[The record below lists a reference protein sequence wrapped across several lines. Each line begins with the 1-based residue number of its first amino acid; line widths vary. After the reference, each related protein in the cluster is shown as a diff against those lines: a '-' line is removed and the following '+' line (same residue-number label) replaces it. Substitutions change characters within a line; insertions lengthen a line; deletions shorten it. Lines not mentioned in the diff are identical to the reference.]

1 MAGMFG
7 LSFHGKNFLKL
18 LKMGTLYEQHWSEE
32 FSGISIFN
40 SDSKEFKTVTRRG
53 LFRANFWEEKIG
65 IQEKDWTEG
74 IGYCGPTSLP
84 LFITQSKLGRFA
96 LAFSGSIIN
105 REEISRNLT
114 EQGHALERG
123 DDAELLS
130 EALIRSDSL
139 LEGFKGLN
147 GYVKG
152 AYTILLI
159 CEEGLYGFRSANGQW
174 PLVLGRGEDR
184 AVIATESG
192 GFRNMGIELI
202 GDVRA
207 GEVVLLEGGVVSFR
221 KQIVIPHSRICS
233 FLWVYTSFPNAVF
246 EGIPASLVRKKLG
259 KLLAKKD
266 IEEGFIP
273 DIVAPVPASG
283 RSHAIGYYQEF
294 CNAME
299 QGKIKKLPRYEE
311 VLLKYPYAGRS
322 YTPQSQELRNREAEI
337 KILESGESYEGK
349 TLALIDDS
357 IVRGTQLKTKLIPKL
372 KWLGIREV
380 HLRISNPEL
389 LSNCQWGKTTKKRE
403 NLLACRYPLIQERIN
418 FLNGESKLIRSLVYN
433 SVEGLIK
440 AVSLPR
446 KELCFD
452 CSLLPQA

>member
-7 LSFHGKNFLKL
+7 LSFHDEKFLKL

-32 FSGISIFN
+32 FSGISIFD
-40 SDSKEFKTVTRRG
+40 SDSKDFKTVTKKG
-53 LFRANFWEEKIG
+53 LFRSNFREGKIG
-65 IQEKDWTEG
+65 IQETGWTEG

-84 LFITQSKLGRFA
+84 LFIAQSKLGRFA
-96 LAFSGSIIN
+96 LAFSGRIIN
-105 REEISRNLT
+105 REEISRDLT

-123 DDAELLS
+123 DDAEILS
-130 EALIRSDSL
+130 EVLIRNDNFA
-139 LEGFKGLN
+139 EGFKGLE

-159 CEEGLYGFRSANGQW
+159 CEEGIYGFRSANGQW
-174 PLVLGRGEDR
+174 PLVLGRGENR

-192 GFRNMGIELI
+192 GFRNMGIELV

-207 GEVVLLEGGVVSFR
+207 GEVVLLKDGIVLFR
-221 KQIVIPHSRICS
+221 KQIVLPHPRICS

-246 EGIPASLVRKKLG
+246 EGIPASLVRKRLG
-259 KLLAKKD
+259 RLLARKD
-266 IEEGFIP
+266 IDEGFVP

-294 CNAME
+294 CRAME

-322 YTPQSQELRNREAEI
+322 YTPQSQELRDREAEI
-337 KILESGESYEGK
+337 KILESGENYEGK
-349 TLALIDDS
+349 TLVLIDDS
-357 IVRGTQLKTKLIPKL
+357 IVRGTQLRTKLIPKL
-372 KWLGIREV
+372 EWLGIKEV

-389 LSNCQWGKTTKKRE
+389 LSNCQWGKTTKKRK
-403 NLLACRYPLIQERIN
+403 NLLACRYPSIQQRID
-418 FLNGESKLIRSLVYN
+418 FLNGESGLIKSLIYN
-433 SVEGLIK
+433 SVESLIK
-440 AVSLPR
+440 AVGLPQ
-446 KELCFD
+446 EEICFD
-452 CSLLPQA
+452 CSILPKP